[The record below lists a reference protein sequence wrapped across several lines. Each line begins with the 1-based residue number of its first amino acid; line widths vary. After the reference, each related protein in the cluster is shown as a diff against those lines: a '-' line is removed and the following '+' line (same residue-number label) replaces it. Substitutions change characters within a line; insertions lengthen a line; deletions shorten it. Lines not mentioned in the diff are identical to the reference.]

1 MEIIKTESIQRFDDL
16 NAGDTFWFY
25 NDTAL
30 ENPPV
35 YLKVD
40 DVGIYG
46 AIDLSRG
53 NTAKNFNSGSRVIKL
68 DATLNISVNHDFP
81 RYNETTAINDR
92 IPEDLSDMVAE
103 QTGKLNEICRGVDMS
118 RPCAL
123 LSSNNV
129 VIFVGNIGHVVYAY
143 GDCEVL
149 VCGINNGGRITFKCV
164 EDE

>member
-92 IPEDLSDMVAE
+92 IPENLNDNVVES
-103 QTGKLNEICRGVDMS
+103 TGKLTDICRGLNVD
-118 RPCAL
+118 RFCVL
-123 LSSNNV
+123 LSTDNV
-129 VIFVGNIGHVVYAY
+129 AIFVGKIKDMLYSYSQQEAI
-143 GDCEVL
+143 
-149 VCGINNGGRITFKCV
+149 VCGCQGPRVTFKCV
-164 EDE
+164 KEK